1 MKKIAFM
8 VIGFLSTPSL
18 FASTDLLAA
27 YQQAAKNNGTYQAA
41 VATYKAAGYNV
52 PIARAA
58 LLPSAVIGANIGAN
72 QQNPA
77 APGTPANFNSSGY
90 SLTLTQPLLNIGA
103 WYAYSEVE
111 ATYKQAAAT
120 FAAAQQN
127 LIMTTATAYFGVLE
141 AQEQLKYA
149 QANEDSLAEQLRQV
163 EAQYKVGLKA
173 QTDVQAT
180 RASYESAVASTIA
193 AQNSL
198 NNAMENLTAVTGQN
212 DGDLTPLKQD
222 FPLVKPDPQNAETWV
237 NYGLKN
243 NVNLQFQQF
252 QAEIT
257 HTQIKTDFTNYFIP
271 TINAVGYYS
280 NFNNPISTSQTG
292 AVAGT
297 YTNGSVATTTGE
309 LALNYNVFNGFGN
322 QATVKQ
328 DKYTYQ
334 AAQANVLQTQRVTA
348 ANVRQA
354 YLNVISDISQ
364 VQALQQAVISGQVS
378 LKAIRSGYLVGVRT
392 IVDVL
397 TEQSNLYNSQQQYT
411 QAIYQYITDSLN
423 LKEQAGS
430 LNPQDI
436 AAVNTWLETMPTAQV
451 VTPNAVAA
459 KSVDVPK

>member
-1 MKKIAFM
+1 MKKIAFA
-8 VIGFLSTPSL
+8 VIGILVTPSL

-41 VATYKAAGYNV
+41 VATYKAAGYDI

-58 LLPSAVIGANIGAN
+58 LLPSAVISADTSANK
-72 QQNPA
+72 QSPV
-77 APGTPANFNSSGY
+77 APGTPSSYNSNGY
-90 SLTLTQPLLNIGA
+90 SLTLTQPLLNIAA
-103 WYAYSEVE
+103 WYAYSEME

-120 FAAAQQN
+120 FAAAEQN
-127 LIMTTATAYFGVLE
+127 LIMTTASAYFGVLE
-141 AQEQLKYA
+141 AQDQLKYA
-149 QANEDSLAEQLRQV
+149 QANQDSLSEQLRQV

-173 QTDVQAT
+173 QTDVEAT
-180 RASYESAVASTIA
+180 RASYESGVASTIA

-198 NNAMENLTAVTGQN
+198 NNAIQNLTAITGQD
-212 DGDLTPLKQD
+212 DGALTPLKQD
-222 FPLVKPDPQNAETWV
+222 FPLVKPDPQNAEMWV
-237 NYGLKN
+237 NYGLKS

-252 QAEIT
+252 QAEIA
-257 HTQIKTDFTNYFIP
+257 HAQIKVDFTNDFIP
-271 TINAVGYYS
+271 TINAVGSYS
-280 NFNNPISTSQTG
+280 NFNNPPTTSSNGAEIGSTS
-292 AVAGT
+292 
-297 YTNGSVATTTGE
+297 NGRVKTTTGE
-309 LALNYNVFNGFGN
+309 LALNYNFFNGFGN

-328 DKYTYQ
+328 DNYTYQ
-334 AAQANVLQTQRVTA
+334 AAQANVLQTERTTE

-397 TEQSNLYNSQQQYT
+397 TEQSNLYNSQQQYA

-430 LNPQDI
+430 LSPQDV
-436 AAVNTWLETMPTAQV
+436 AAINTWLETMPVQV
-451 VTPNAVAA
+451 APQATKVAA